1 MSLKIEPIKAKETIE
16 LFYKIMKKKGNIDF
30 TESKDKPI
38 KYFYKGI
45 LLEEYDIFAK
55 VDNENT

>member
-16 LFYKIMKKKGNIDF
+16 LFYKIMKKKGNTDF
-30 TESKDKPI
+30 KASKDKPI
-38 KYFYKGI
+38 KYSYKKK